1 MEYFQPLLSSTK
13 LDIDG
18 HEERLRQNAIK
29 GLLQEEA
36 DFVQSSQHGIQ
47 LFSRP
52 LRVLISAEERT
63 ALFQNMEKI
72 VAMTEFRLEKLHSSA
87 SASAPSAH
95 PRQNGFIDAP
105 GKTYR
110 SMLELFLS
118 SFETYCMKFHEARK
132 MLERLLHGNGN
143 FTAYVGECLKS
154 DEENDI
160 EVFISRPV
168 EHFDRL
174 IEALRRIFL
183 LTPPTHHDYHDLS
196 VVIEA
201 ASKAMD
207 RILAAAPRPTGL
219 TSYPTLPQK
228 D

>member
-1 MEYFQPLLSSTK
+1 
-13 LDIDG
+13 
-18 HEERLRQNAIK
+18 
-29 GLLQEEA
+29 
-36 DFVQSSQHGIQ
+36 
-47 LFSRP
+47 
-52 LRVLISAEERT
+52 
-63 ALFQNMEKI
+63 
-72 VAMTEFRLEKLHSSA
+72 
-87 SASAPSAH
+87 
-95 PRQNGFIDAP
+95 
-105 GKTYR
+105 
-110 SMLELFLS
+110 
-118 SFETYCMKFHEARK
+118 

-219 TSYPTLPQK
+219 TSYPTFPQK

>member
-1 MEYFQPLLSSTK
+1 M
-13 LDIDG
+13 
-18 HEERLRQNAIK
+18 
-29 GLLQEEA
+29 
-36 DFVQSSQHGIQ
+36 
-47 LFSRP
+47 
-52 LRVLISAEERT
+52 
-63 ALFQNMEKI
+63 
-72 VAMTEFRLEKLHSSA
+72 
-87 SASAPSAH
+87 
-95 PRQNGFIDAP
+95 
-105 GKTYR
+105 
-110 SMLELFLS
+110 
-118 SFETYCMKFHEARK
+118 

-183 LTPPTHHDYHDLS
+183 LTPDTHHDYHDLS
-196 VVIEA
+196 VVVTA

-219 TSYPTLPQK
+219 TSYPTFPQK